1 MSLTEA
7 ASGWSAEL
15 ELDFAFHAGR
25 TILARRSHRGPL
37 VVQRPFRPEGPD
49 LLHVY
54 LLHPPGG
61 LVGGDSLSTEARLFA
76 GSHALLTTPA
86 AAKVYRSRPGV
97 APSRQVQRLF
107 AEPGTTLEWLPGE
120 TILFDGAEVAL
131 ETEAHLEGDAAFIGW
146 ETICLGRPAL
156 SERYTRGS
164 CRQRFELWRDG
175 RPLCLDRTFLQA
187 GGPVLSEP
195 WGLAGRPVAGS
206 FLASPVPDLPLS
218 ELRASCADLPS
229 GDLAAVTALDGVL
242 LGRYLGGST
251 ERCRA
256 LFVRLWNIV
265 RPALLGRP
273 AARPRIWST

>member
-1 MSLTEA
+1 M
-7 ASGWSAEL
+7 
-15 ELDFAFHAGR
+15 
-25 TILARRSHRGPL
+25 
-37 VVQRPFRPEGPD
+37 
-49 LLHVY
+49 
-54 LLHPPGG
+54 
-61 LVGGDSLSTEARLFA
+61 
-76 GSHALLTTPA
+76 
-86 AAKVYRSRPGV
+86 
-97 APSRQVQRLF
+97 
-107 AEPGTTLEWLPGE
+107 
-120 TILFDGAEVAL
+120 FDGAEVAL

-187 GGPVLSEP
+187 GGPVLHRALGS
-195 WGLAGRPVAGS
+195 GRPAGGGD
-206 FLASPVPDLPLS
+206 ASWRARSADLPLA
-218 ELRASCADLPS
+218 ELRAPCADLPA

-242 LGRYLGGST
+242 VGRYLGGST